1 LYNQEEPALKKEIPA
16 KKPLHWLIGTSQVN
30 RRHHPG
36 GGKAMGLFG
45 PPNIIKMEAKRD
57 VEGLIKALRY
67 RRDKKDEY
75 RHVAQAAAD
84 ALGYIGD
91 VRAIE
96 PLIVALEVSH
106 LGENALSALRKFG
119 ALTVEP
125 LITALKH
132 NDKKVRRYT
141 ATVLGEIRDA
151 RAVEPLIAALK
162 DIDSEVCEAAA
173 KALGEI
179 GDVRAIEPLIAAF
192 KDIDCK
198 EAVAE
203 ALVLIGDV
211 RAAAWPGSLRKF
223 GAPAVEPLITALKH
237 NKYYVR
243 KGAATLL
250 GNIGDV
256 RAVEPLIAALEDI
269 DRQETAEALGWI
281 GDVHAFESL
290 IAAFKQEA
298 AEALGEIGDVRAVEP
313 LIAALKVINYGDRR
327 DVFGD
332 HKVASVCGA
341 VAWALGNIGDVR
353 AVEPLIAAFK
363 EISRTFRDDVMNR
376 RARGK
381 VETIIQSVTPGDD
394 TWSVWKYPLNAAAEA
409 LVTLGDFR
417 AIEPLFA
424 VLDDLDDKVR
434 AGARALRQSLGV
446 HAVEAHQT
454 TLEQLD
460 QAERANDLYV
470 NECFTIEFPE
480 TRENRQL
487 LDTAEAQPMIAAQH
501 SGALADS
508 LLHAQRLVMR
518 YPDCHS
524 FYYWQGYLH
533 AELGHLGQSRAI
545 LLEGI
550 QKSRE
555 KASLY
560 DRLARTEWQSGDLQE
575 AVKWWIRSMVVRTE
589 TRNFDDSDPFLY
601 LSYVAEGLGLSDA
614 SAKLSQK
621 SKTSLGSEA
630 AAKLRNAAVSQGTQS
645 MKDAILRACRDL
657 A

>member
-1 LYNQEEPALKKEIPA
+1 
-16 KKPLHWLIGTSQVN
+16 
-30 RRHHPG
+30 
-36 GGKAMGLFG
+36 MGLFG

-132 NDKKVRRYT
+132 N
-141 ATVLGEIRDA
+141 
-151 RAVEPLIAALK
+151 
-162 DIDSEVCEAAA
+162 
-173 KALGEI
+173 
-179 GDVRAIEPLIAAF
+179 
-192 KDIDCK
+192 
-198 EAVAE
+198 
-203 ALVLIGDV
+203 
-211 RAAAWPGSLRKF
+211 
-223 GAPAVEPLITALKH
+223 
-237 NKYYVR
+237 KYYVR
-243 KGAATLL
+243 KGAATL
-250 GNIGDV
+250 
-256 RAVEPLIAALEDI
+256 
-269 DRQETAEALGWI
+269 
-281 GDVHAFESL
+281 
-290 IAAFKQEA
+290 
-298 AEALGEIGDVRAVEP
+298 
-313 LIAALKVINYGDRR
+313 
-327 DVFGD
+327 
-332 HKVASVCGA
+332 
-341 VAWALGNIGDVR
+341 LGNIGDVR